1 MIALPCSPYSFARFF
16 PCGGDDPG
24 PPPLYTKEHPDGLP
38 LSEIDPAYHDEFRT
52 SQTLLERTVAL
63 AYAAHSSPSR
73 ATIIFEHPADRS
85 ISGSPQS
92 LPSSNNH
99 GSVFGTQV
107 FKRFV
112 EALGKMSSV
121 TFAQCRFG
129 GAYQKY
135 TTLYYSND
143 AHRVLGNIS
152 GPNYQCNHPKGTH
165 RRAGGKLP
173 GGNFASEDAAAYPD
187 DLISLL
193 VRAFTF
199 ARTGSTDPIKQVPA
213 PNATTE
219 VPPVKPNADSFIPPL
234 ANTDA
239 PGRDAEL
246 PSTGLPPTP
255 KLATTPDVTPRAI
268 SFTDSAAPQVS
279 TPTVPPPTPMPM
291 LPSSPAP
298 ARTGLPSPSVVH
310 HFPARAVRTSTRSSN
325 TTASEQLRDAHAKA
339 DRRAQ
344 RAAPVLPAVP
354 GSPAEQPP
362 SYVSFTGT
370 PMGIYGNTDPV
381 ALIAEALAE
390 SIASYASAP
399 DGEKLTAPKL
409 RALIAETLPEIMTAD
424 ETEASLPVGG
434 WIDLSSDAFQPIN
447 ELCGE
452 FNADSTACVVDS
464 SEMRDALMKYAVK
477 GNLNANAYKTAYAFI
492 SEHLALRADS
502 DGAPSTFKQAH
513 AAGEPW
519 HPTATSKEMSNHKNN
534 ESWTVLGSSELP
546 KGRRLHK
553 FVWVFKMKRDGTA
566 KARLC
571 VQGCTMVD
579 GIDYDQ
585 VFSAA
590 LRYGSARGLFAF
602 AARKGCRVHSIDF
615 VAAYLQGE
623 FMEGEVIYCHMPPGF
638 EELGPDGK
646 PMIVRIDK
654 PIYGIPQAGRRL
666 QRKVFPWLRSMG
678 LRQLDDSDSC
688 VWVYDDPRGKEVFAL
703 GVYVDNLQIV
713 HSAELREHGRAVDKN
728 SFYAKFVNQLGLDWD
743 IVDEGPM
750 CDMLGMQVRRNDDG
764 SFTLHQEKYITK
776 LLERFKPIPN
786 KHASRDS
793 LPYSSTLLQ
802 NVEKAIALPTSDGP
816 AYPDLV
822 KPMQCRIG
830 ALMYSSGSCRPDI
843 AYPVHQLAR
852 CMARPTPE
860 ALSECDFVLNYLGA
874 TRELGITYSS
884 SPTDTLSAMAD
895 ASWEVKNSTSG
906 WCLSWQ
912 DASLAYGSRK
922 QHCVSLSST
931 EAEIVALSEAAKDV
945 IFYRKFLR
953 GLDPSAVPGPTPLA
967 TDNTGARDLSY
978 NPEHHDKTKHIA
990 RRHFYVRDM
999 VECLE
1004 IVVPFVPTKLNLA
1017 DFFTKSLDIATFQ
1030 RHRNAIM
1037 NIPSGAP

>member
-143 AHRVLGNIS
+143 AHRVLGDIS

-187 DLISLL
+187 GLISLL

-219 VPPVKPNADSFIPPL
+219 VPPAKPNADSFIPPL

-310 HFPARAVRTSTRSSN
+310 HFPARAVRTSTRSNN

-344 RAAPVLPAVP
+344 RAAPVLCLL
-354 GSPAEQPP
+354 SPAP
-362 SYVSFTGT
+362 
-370 PMGIYGNTDPV
+370 
-381 ALIAEALAE
+381 
-390 SIASYASAP
+390 
-399 DGEKLTAPKL
+399 
-409 RALIAETLPEIMTAD
+409 R
-424 ETEASLPVGG
+424 
-434 WIDLSSDAFQPIN
+434 LSSP
-447 ELCGE
+447 
-452 FNADSTACVVDS
+452 
-464 SEMRDALMKYAVK
+464 R
-477 GNLNANAYKTAYAFI
+477 
-492 SEHLALRADS
+492 R
-502 DGAPSTFKQAH
+502 TF
-513 AAGEPW
+513 
-519 HPTATSKEMSNHKNN
+519 
-534 ESWTVLGSSELP
+534 
-546 KGRRLHK
+546 
-553 FVWVFKMKRDGTA
+553 
-566 KARLC
+566 
-571 VQGCTMVD
+571 
-579 GIDYDQ
+579 
-585 VFSAA
+585 
-590 LRYGSARGLFAF
+590 
-602 AARKGCRVHSIDF
+602 
-615 VAAYLQGE
+615 
-623 FMEGEVIYCHMPPGF
+623 
-638 EELGPDGK
+638 
-646 PMIVRIDK
+646 
-654 PIYGIPQAGRRL
+654 
-666 QRKVFPWLRSMG
+666 
-678 LRQLDDSDSC
+678 
-688 VWVYDDPRGKEVFAL
+688 
-703 GVYVDNLQIV
+703 
-713 HSAELREHGRAVDKN
+713 
-728 SFYAKFVNQLGLDWD
+728 
-743 IVDEGPM
+743 
-750 CDMLGMQVRRNDDG
+750 
-764 SFTLHQEKYITK
+764 
-776 LLERFKPIPN
+776 
-786 KHASRDS
+786 
-793 LPYSSTLLQ
+793 
-802 NVEKAIALPTSDGP
+802 
-816 AYPDLV
+816 
-822 KPMQCRIG
+822 
-830 ALMYSSGSCRPDI
+830 
-843 AYPVHQLAR
+843 
-852 CMARPTPE
+852 
-860 ALSECDFVLNYLGA
+860 LS
-874 TRELGITYSS
+874 
-884 SPTDTLSAMAD
+884 
-895 ASWEVKNSTSG
+895 
-906 WCLSWQ
+906 Q
-912 DASLAYGSRK
+912 
-922 QHCVSLSST
+922 
-931 EAEIVALSEAAKDV
+931 
-945 IFYRKFLR
+945 
-953 GLDPSAVPGPTPLA
+953 
-967 TDNTGARDLSY
+967 
-978 NPEHHDKTKHIA
+978 A
-990 RRHFYVRDM
+990 RRWGFTA
-999 VECLE
+999 
-1004 IVVPFVPTKLNLA
+1004 IPTQL
-1017 DFFTKSLDIATFQ
+1017 
-1030 RHRNAIM
+1030 
-1037 NIPSGAP
+1037 P